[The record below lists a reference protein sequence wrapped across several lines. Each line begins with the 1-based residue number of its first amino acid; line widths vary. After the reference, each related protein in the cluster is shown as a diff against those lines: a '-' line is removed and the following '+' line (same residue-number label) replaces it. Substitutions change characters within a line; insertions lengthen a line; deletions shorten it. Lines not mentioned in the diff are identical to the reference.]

1 MYYIQGKARRNSRT
15 YGKLISK
22 HETLE
27 ELMGALTGEEIAG
40 ATKPYIFSY
49 IQLPNE
55 RVITQ
60 NVLVGG
66 SEIPVSPQKA
76 WEAISAQ
83 A

>member
-1 MYYIQGKARRNSRT
+1 MYYIQGKARRNSKT
-15 YGKLISK
+15 YGKFIAK
-22 HETLE
+22 YETLE
-27 ELMGALTGEEIAG
+27 ELMSSLTDEEIAG
-40 ATKPYIFSY
+40 ATSPYFFTH

-60 NVLVGG
+60 TILVGG
-66 SEIPVSPQKA
+66 QEVTCSPTKA